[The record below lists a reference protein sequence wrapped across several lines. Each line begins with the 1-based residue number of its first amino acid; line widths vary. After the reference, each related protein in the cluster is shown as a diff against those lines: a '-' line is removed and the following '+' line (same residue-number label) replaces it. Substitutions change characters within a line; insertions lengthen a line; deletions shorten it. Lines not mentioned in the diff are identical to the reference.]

1 MLQANFNFSNAISI
15 RILNSSGKSLM
26 LRSRNIRKNLL
37 TRLLKQGK
45 QWVSLLEIYIKQ
57 KRLLGSHWFFSLPI
71 ATNNKESNKF
81 LIFWFFVQNAKIHT
95 CIYYLQWKCRIP
107 TYLLN
112 LIGIAC
118 LLISFR
124 QVLTLRN
131 KMIFFYRKKY

>member
-1 MLQANFNFSNAISI
+1 M
-15 RILNSSGKSLM
+15 
-26 LRSRNIRKNLL
+26 
-37 TRLLKQGK
+37 
-45 QWVSLLEIYIKQ
+45 SLLEIYIKQ

-81 LIFWFFVQNAKIHT
+81 LIFQFKYNFWFFVQNAKIHT

-131 KMIFFYRKKY
+131 KMIFFCRKKNSKTNFGKIEVFGLQFSGRIVRWNYMVVNAMKM

>member
-1 MLQANFNFSNAISI
+1 M
-15 RILNSSGKSLM
+15 
-26 LRSRNIRKNLL
+26 
-37 TRLLKQGK
+37 
-45 QWVSLLEIYIKQ
+45 SLLEIYIKQ

-71 ATNNKESNKF
+71 ATNNKESNEF
-81 LIFWFFVQNAKIHT
+81 LIFQVKYNFWFFVQNAKIHT

-131 KMIFFYRKKY
+131 KMFLYTEKKILKLTLKKFLGWQFSGRIVCGNYMVVNAMKM